1 MCPPPSISPCNC
13 NQRGF
18 ESFRQSTLK
27 DQGNQYNYTYLGF
40 PVPDARV
47 MPLYNSH
54 GDKCGGVDSG
64 ALGVGVGAVN
74 GVGGGAVNGVGGG
87 HPLE

>member
-1 MCPPPSISPCNC
+1 MSPCNC
-13 NQRGF
+13 NQCGF
-18 ESFRQSTLK
+18 ESVRQSTLK

-54 GDKCGGVDSG
+54 GDNRGGVDFG

-74 GVGGGAVNGVGGG
+74 GVGVDDVNGVGGG

>member
-1 MCPPPSISPCNC
+1 MSPCNC
-13 NQRGF
+13 NQCGF
-18 ESFRQSTLK
+18 EAFRQSTLK

-40 PVPDARV
+40 SVPDARV

-54 GDKCGGVDSG
+54 GDDHDGVDFG

-74 GVGGGAVNGVGGG
+74 GVGGG